1 MEIVKNQILI
11 TRKYDEIKTGDVF
24 TYDGT
29 IFLKMDIG
37 GSVDL
42 SDGMT
47 VEFQPSTE
55 VKIVSAKLIITENS

>member
-1 MEIVKNQILI
+1 MEIVKNKILM

-29 IFLKMDIG
+29 VFLKMDID

-42 SDGMT
+42 SDGIT